1 MARNDFGS
9 DFPFS
14 LVALDFRG
22 WGNGEGIGWRGE
34 VAKGCGAVGLQLL
47 RFRERLENTPT
58 LLSH

>member
-47 RFRERLENTPT
+47 RFRK
-58 LLSH
+58 

>member
-22 WGNGEGIGWRGE
+22 WGNGEGIRWRVE
-34 VAKGCGAVGLQLL
+34 VAKGRFAVGLQLL
-47 RFRERLENTPT
+47 RFRK
-58 LLSH
+58 